1 MGLSS
6 IGAWAQER
14 PTANYE
20 LAARFSPEK
29 VRKMVHST
37 DVRPNWFQSSD
48 GFWYEYQTSE
58 GKNWYIVDPNNRS
71 KRPLFDRDALAAAIT
86 IQVQDPFDGQ
96 NLPIQDLKF
105 LEAENALRFK
115 VRSTKEV
122 VKKNWE
128 EIKRKDRSAKDSLEK
143 KTFFFRYDLRT
154 RELTEIED
162 YEEKEKRLSWANIAP
177 DSSKI
182 VFAKHYNLYWM
193 DKENFLKAI
202 KDEKDSTI
210 VEHQLTEDGE
220 KYFEWGGASRGE
232 DNVEEEKNKD
242 NRKRAGVLWAPNS
255 ASFIVTRT
263 DSRHVKDLWV
273 LHNIRNPRPTLE
285 TYKYAMPGEKEQP
298 QTTLHQYRFEGEEMR
313 TLPVQTYKDQSL
325 GVYSLSYPIEQA
337 DEAFK
342 PVVWLGDDSG
352 FYFSITSRD
361 LKRIDICRWDLQA
374 DEKKVLV
381 EERSNTYIEIKKP
394 YLVNNG
400 RQFIHWSERDGWA
413 HLYLYS
419 SEGTLIR
426 RLTEG
431 PYHVE
436 NVETVDERSKTV
448 FFTANAKEKGEDP
461 YYEHLY
467 SVSLEGGQ
475 PRLLNAGDFQHNT
488 SIKTNGKF
496 FVNNYSRVNTVPKS
510 DLHNAR
516 GERVMSLE
524 EADLSQL
531 FAAGYQFP
539 EPFKVKADDGITDLY
554 GVMYKPFDFD
564 STKHYPIIQYV
575 YPGPQTEAVNKSWSR
590 GMDRTDR
597 LAQLGFV
604 VVTVGNRGG
613 HPNRSKWYHNYG
625 YGNLRDYGL
634 ADKKAAA
641 EQLADRHAYIDV
653 SKVGIH
659 GHSGGGFMSTAAMLV
674 YPDFFKVAVS
684 SAGNHENNIY
694 NRWWSEKHH
703 GVTERVS
710 PKGDT
715 TFVYQIEK
723 NPDLAKNLKGHL
735 LLVTGDVDNNVHPA
749 GTIRM
754 ANALI
759 QANKR
764 FDFILLPGQRH
775 GFGNMTEYFFWR
787 MGDYFVRH
795 LLEDTSTPPVDML
808 EIQRER
814 AQRR

>member
-37 DVRPNWFQSSD
+37 EVRPNWFQSSD

-86 IQVQDPFDGQ
+86 LQVQDPFDGQ

-122 VKKNWE
+122 VKKDWE

-220 KYFEWGGASRGE
+220 KFFEWGGASRGE

-255 ASFIVTRT
+255 KSFIVTRT

-298 QTTLHQYRFEGEEMR
+298 QTTLHHYRFEGEEMR
-313 TLPVQTYKDQSL
+313 KLPVQTYKDQSL

-337 DEAFK
+337 DEVFK
-342 PVVWLGDDSG
+342 PVVWLGDDNG

-361 LKRIDICRWDLQA
+361 LKRIDICRWDLA
-374 DEKKVLV
+374 EDEKKVLV

-413 HLYLYS
+413 HLYLYAND
-419 SEGTLIR
+419 GTFVR

-436 NVETVDERSKTV
+436 AVETVDERTKTV
-448 FFTANAKEKGEDP
+448 FFTANAKEKDEDP

-467 SVSLEGGQ
+467 SVSLDGGQ
-475 PRLLNAGDFQHNT
+475 PRLLNAGNFQHNT

-496 FVNNYSRVNTVPKS
+496 FVNNYSRVNSVPKS

-575 YPGPQTEAVNKSWSR
+575 YPGPQTEAVNKAWSR

-597 LAQLGFV
+597 LAQLA
-604 VVTVGNRGG
+604 
-613 HPNRSKWYHNYG
+613 S
-625 YGNLRDYGL
+625 
-634 ADKKAAA
+634 
-641 EQLADRHAYIDV
+641 
-653 SKVGIH
+653 
-659 GHSGGGFMSTAAMLV
+659 
-674 YPDFFKVAVS
+674 
-684 SAGNHENNIY
+684 
-694 NRWWSEKHH
+694 
-703 GVTERVS
+703 
-710 PKGDT
+710 
-715 TFVYQIEK
+715 
-723 NPDLAKNLKGHL
+723 
-735 LLVTGDVDNNVHPA
+735 
-749 GTIRM
+749 
-754 ANALI
+754 
-759 QANKR
+759 
-764 FDFILLPGQRH
+764 
-775 GFGNMTEYFFWR
+775 
-787 MGDYFVRH
+787 
-795 LLEDTSTPPVDML
+795 
-808 EIQRER
+808 
-814 AQRR
+814 